1 MELAVFGLTFERALL
16 LLIVVFL
23 VVTMVRQGRTQVA
36 VQQTQQ
42 AVQQTQQA
50 VQQTQQAVQQTSVE
64 LKQFKEDVP
73 HREFFSRARGS
84 LPPFTPS
91 PLRFTHNTTSSRPV
105 PLPFSRVIR
114 RSVYG
119 HV

>member
-23 VVTMVRQGRTQVA
+23 VVTMVRQGRTQV
-36 VQQTQQ
+36 

-105 PLPFSRVIR
+105 LPFCRVIR